1 MSDNCW
7 IIICQLPVNA
17 KQMQRTTQ
25 KATLKFLDLFCGIGG
40 FRIAAQMVCQERN
53 LEPVCVFSS
62 DIDPAAQKAYAVN
75 FKEQPAGDITKIDTQ
90 DIPEH
95 DILFAGFPCQPF
107 SICGD
112 MKGFDDIRGTLFFEI
127 ARILQAKEPQAF
139 ILENVKQLKGHN
151 QGQTLSRIME
161 TIGNL
166 GYHADYRILNAL
178 DFGLPQK
185 RERIFIVGFRKPVDF
200 LWPEG
205 GIPMKPL
212 AEILADEVPDFYY
225 ASEKIRNSRIEKRKG
240 KQQYSEMTI
249 WHENKGGNISAYP
262 YSCALRAGASYN
274 YLLVNGERR
283 LTEREMLRLQG
294 FPDSYQIVD
303 SYQAVRKQAGNT
315 VAVPCVA
322 AVIRSVL
329 DAMTETA
336 TKSTTPK
343 SHTQKELNLTLD
355 TAVSI
360 YTPSGA

>member
-1 MSDNCW
+1 
-7 IIICQLPVNA
+7 
-17 KQMQRTTQ
+17 MQHIEEKT
-25 KATLKFLDLFCGIGG
+25 ALKFLDLFCGIGG
-40 FRIAAQMVCQERN
+40 FRIAAEIVCQERN
-53 LEPVCVFSS
+53 FEPVCVFSS
-62 DIDPAAQKAYAVN
+62 DIDPDAQKAYAAN
-75 FKEQPAGDITKIDTQ
+75 FGEKPAGDITKIDAQ
-90 DIPEH
+90 EIPEH

-127 ARILQAKEPQAF
+127 ARILQAKQPQAF

-151 QGQTLSRIME
+151 QGQTLRRIIE
-161 TIGNL
+161 TLSSL
-166 GYHADYRILNAL
+166 GYYTDYRILNAL
-178 DFGLPQK
+178 DFGVPQK
-185 RERIFIVGFRKPVDF
+185 RDRIFIIGFRNPVDF

-205 GIPMKPL
+205 GVPMKPL
-212 AEILADEVPDFYY
+212 LQILADEVPDFYY

-294 FPDSYQIVD
+294 FPDSYKIVG
-303 SYQAVRKQAGNT
+303 SYQAVRKQAGNA

-329 DAMTETA
+329 DAMTKTVTESKIL
-336 TKSTTPK
+336 KSNTNR
-343 SHTQKELNLTLD
+343 ELNVMLEP
-355 TAVSI
+355 AASI
-360 YTPSGA
+360 YTASGA